1 MCEAILT
8 SFVGIFKVRST
19 LFTRPAEHCLHVFP
33 NPSTLGSQVSAGFNH
48 TACTIEADD
57 EVTERLTQ
65 GA

>member
-8 SFVGIFKVRST
+8 SFVGIFKVST
-19 LFTRPAEHCLHVFP
+19 LFTRLTEHWLHVFP
-33 NPSTLGSQVSAGFNH
+33 NPSTLGLQVSAGFNH

-57 EVTERLTQ
+57 EVAERLTQ